1 MRTFVIADSSKRKA
15 KPVGILT
22 WRPGP
27 GDGQGVFSLE
37 LRSDCDEEHVPLSLA
52 FCARREQKRA
62 TPEESEEWARSRV
75 VPESRHNIADVL
87 KANGLVEYDVVSLL
101 AACNGR
107 SSDDDLLV
115 YEVDVPPGLLRAQ
128 PGGEPRES
136 ESDREDSPQA
146 QPGGEPHRAES
157 CEAKG
162 PQAQSMADCV
172 IAAIRRQRAGSK
184 VTYTFVDLGE
194 GPADARKTAS
204 CIANTRAAGRPLTA
218 AQRVGSLIRSE
229 RLRQDFTQ
237 KQLAARAGITQTVLS
252 RTESG
257 TGNPTVALLEEIAA
271 GLGMQLDISLR

>member
-128 PGGEPRES
+128 PGGEP
-136 ESDREDSPQA
+136 
-146 QPGGEPHRAES
+146 HRAES

-172 IAAIRRQRAGSK
+172 IVAVRRQRAGSK